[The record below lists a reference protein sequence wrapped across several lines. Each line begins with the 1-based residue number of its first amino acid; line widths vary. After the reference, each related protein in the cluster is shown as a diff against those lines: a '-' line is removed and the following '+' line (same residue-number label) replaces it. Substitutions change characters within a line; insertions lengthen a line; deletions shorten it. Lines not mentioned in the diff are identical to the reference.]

1 MSSHFKYAYFFT
13 LTYAD
18 EFIPR
23 VSLEV
28 VERCDVESEIDA
40 YMSDS
45 DPRHL
50 LYDDSKYQIA
60 ATYLPRS
67 GCFRVHD
74 SGRVRDFSETEDSY
88 QFLHTFTGKEV
99 HDLLIASSGRYNPS
113 LRRVVFP
120 SIDDCR
126 NEVLVLNPY
135 DQNLFF
141 KRLRKLISE
150 KYNEKICYYLVSEY
164 GGCTYRPHWHGILFF
179 NADQL
184 TSSICELVSKSWSL
198 VS

>member
-1 MSSHFKYAYFFT
+1 MEKLDSILSPT
-13 LTYAD
+13 MPTN
-18 EFIPR
+18 I
-23 VSLEV
+23 SM
-28 VERCDVESEIDA
+28 DVESEIDA

-50 LYDDSKYQIA
+50 PYDDSRYQIA

-99 HDLLIASSGRYNPS
+99 RDLLTTSNGRYDPS

-120 SIDDCR
+120 SID
-126 NEVLVLNPY
+126 
-135 DQNLFF
+135 
-141 KRLRKLISE
+141 RKS
-150 KYNEKICYYLVSEY
+150 V
-164 GGCTYRPHWHGILFF
+164 
-179 NADQL
+179 
-184 TSSICELVSKSWSL
+184 V
-198 VS
+198 